1 MKKILIISVI
11 FIAAIFI
18 YVNLSNKGKINPSP
32 GVQANKNE
40 TRTNTANTEETTLP
54 EIPDI
59 YNFTSLIIDSK
70 LKPVKLKLPDSLI
83 WNKSL
88 INISASIP
96 RSVRV
101 CDLFLVINSTKKD
114 MFYRAKSG
122 EYVFKNVI
130 LNAGRNELEIFYRIH
145 QRRSKSATSI
155 IIRE

>member
-1 MKKILIISVI
+1 MKKILVISIV
-11 FIAAIFI
+11 FIAAVLI
-18 YVNLSNKGKINPSP
+18 YINLSNKSKINPSP
-32 GVQANKNE
+32 SVQTNKNG
-40 TRTNTANTEETTLP
+40 TRTNTAHIEDTKPP

-59 YNFTSLIIDSK
+59 YNFSSLRIDSK

-88 INISASIP
+88 INVSAFIP

-101 CDLFLVINSTKKD
+101 CDLFLVINNTKKD

-122 EYVFKNVI
+122 KYVFKNVI
-130 LNAGRNELEIFYRIH
+130 LNAGRNELEVFYRIH

>member
-1 MKKILIISVI
+1 MKRILVISII

-18 YVNLSNKGKINPSP
+18 YINFSNKGKISSP
-32 GVQANKNE
+32 QNEQTNKNE
-40 TRTNTANTEETTLP
+40 TRTNTANIEENPP

-59 YNFTSLIIDSK
+59 YNFSSLTIDSK

-88 INISASIP
+88 INVSAFIP

-101 CDLFLVINSTKKD
+101 CDLFLVINNTKKD

-122 EYVFKNVI
+122 KYVFKNVI
-130 LNAGRNELEIFYRIH
+130 LNAGRNELEVFYRVR
-145 QRRSKSATSI
+145 QKRSRSATSI